1 MPRTTRS
8 FNLNTVAA
16 PSRASYPVY
25 PPRQAL
31 LALYDS
37 VSVRTLDNTQK
48 VVRKAPDL
56 LAFLSACLVFGVILV
71 NHRILILIMHSHSS
85 SSWSKKLTGQIDSE
99 EDLYQYVHETR
110 PLHVTHVTRGY
121 YAKKAETFTS
131 DTAYKRVTA
140 LCVA

>member
-37 VSVRTLDNTQK
+37 VSVKTLDNTQK

-56 LAFLSACLVFGVILV
+56 LAFLSACLVFGGYL
-71 NHRILILIMHSHSS
+71 SKSS
-85 SSWSKKLTGQIDSE
+85 
-99 EDLYQYVHETR
+99 Y
-110 PLHVTHVTRGY
+110 
-121 YAKKAETFTS
+121 S
-131 DTAYKRVTA
+131 DVDINA
-140 LCVA
+140 LKQLELMVEKTDGTD